1 MEIRYATISKT
12 DRRHNNEDAFKAI
25 DISVTWKDGSKH
37 QRAYRNMRLLIIKT
51 RH

>member
-25 DISVTWKDGSKH
+25 DISVQMGE
-37 QRAYRNMRLLIIKT
+37 LLQQIKYILWQKVL
-51 RH
+51 